1 MAEECLESVNERT
14 SSVVVVNFLD
24 EDKAPVT
31 PDSATYRIDDR
42 ESKIAILA
50 ATAISP
56 LSSTVSLQITSDQ
69 NQIYKARKAYEIR
82 TVTVEWDYTSASGPK
97 HGTAEYRYK
106 VLSLYG
112 VQPVASPSTSPSASA
127 SPSV

>member
-14 SSVVVVNFLD
+14 SSIVVVNFFD
-24 EDKAPVT
+24 EDDAAVT
-31 PDSATYRIDDR
+31 PDSATYRIDDK
-42 ESKIAILA
+42 ESKIAILT

-56 LSSTVSLQITSDQ
+56 LASTVSLHVTSDQ
-69 NQIYKARKAYEIR
+69 NQIYKARKAYEVR
-82 TVTVEWDYTSASGPK
+82 TVTVEWDYTSIAGSK

-106 VLSLYG
+106 VVNLYG
-112 VQPVASPSTSPSASA
+112 VQPIASPSTSPSASA